1 MSEGKTKKGVK
12 MTKEQRSVIINAEL
26 EAAGVPSWGRASRL
40 SADLGVSPATSAG
53 WLTGCLPRDSVALLR
68 FCNHY
73 GIDANL
79 WVNGVSSG
87 DSLSTDKIER
97 LCERLKKHELDSGTI
112 LNPKK
117 FSRLMVMLYQDED
130 KTEFLLKNVGMFL
143 DDD

>member
-1 MSEGKTKKGVK
+1 MNNVDKL
-12 MTKEQRSVIINAEL
+12 TKEQRSVIINAEL
-26 EAAGVPSWGRASRL
+26 ERVGVTSWGRASRI

-97 LCERLKKHELDSGTI
+97 LCEILKQYELDSGTTI
-112 LNPKK
+112 NPKN
-117 FSRLMVMLYQDED
+117 FARLMVMLYQEED
-130 KTEFLLKNVGMFL
+130 KTEFLLANVGMFL
-143 DDD
+143 DK

>member
-1 MSEGKTKKGVK
+1 MTQPDKI
-12 MTKEQRSVIINAEL
+12 TKEQRSVIINAEL
-26 EAAGVPSWGRASRL
+26 EKVVIASWGRASRI
-40 SADLGVSPATSAG
+40 SADLGVSPATSSG

-97 LCERLKKHELDSGTI
+97 LCEILKQYELDSGTTI
-112 LNPKK
+112 NPKN
-117 FSRLMVMLYQDED
+117 FARLMVMLYQEED
-130 KTEFLLKNVGMFL
+130 KTEFLLANVGMFL
-143 DDD
+143 DK

>member
-1 MSEGKTKKGVK
+1 MSEDVTEQGEKITKL
-12 MTKEQRSVIINAEL
+12 QRSVIINAEL

-53 WLTGCLPRDSVALLR
+53 WLTGSLPRDSVALLR

-79 WVNGVSSG
+79 WVNGISSG
-87 DSLSTDKIER
+87 DSLSTDKIAR
-97 LCERLKKHELDSGTI
+97 LCKILKDWEVQNDKSLTPDNFGT
-112 LNPKK
+112 
-117 FSRLMVMLYQDED
+117 LMVMLYQDED

>member
-97 LCERLKKHELDSGTI
+97 LCERLKQHELDSGTI